1 MMDISDMTGQ
11 LKIMRLFSPLLCW
24 QNSTLYFANQTNSDY
39 RIPLATVNL
48 PDYRQSPKCVSC
60 Q

>member
-1 MMDISDMTGQ
+1 MMDISD
-11 LKIMRLFSPLLCW
+11 RD
-24 QNSTLYFANQTNSDY
+24 NSRSCDYFEDYYVGKFRTLYFTNQTNSDY

-48 PDYRQSPKCVSC
+48 PDYRQSPECVSC